1 VRIELCGVSK
11 RYANIDS
18 LSLTLESD
26 RAAALVGESGSG
38 KSTLARLIC
47 LLEKPDAGEIRFDG
61 RGGASLRGA
70 ERRSLRADIQLVL
83 QNAPAALD
91 PRVRVGKSIA
101 EPLRNLTRLSGD
113 EIDGRVSEIC
123 GQVSLSPELLGHL
136 PHELSGGQLKR
147 VCFARGLVTRPG
159 FVVFDEVT
167 SGLDPALRERV
178 LALIAG
184 LKHKSL
190 RSFLFI
196 THDMDAALRV
206 ADRVL
211 VMKNGAIVEDAN
223 VVGGHAELGHEY
235 ARLLLEKA
243 WT

>member
-1 VRIELCGVSK
+1 MRLELLGVSK
-11 RYANIDS
+11 RYARIDD
-18 LSLTLESD
+18 LTLTIEGE
-26 RAAALVGESGSG
+26 RAVALVGESGSG
-38 KSTLARLIC
+38 KSTLARLIS

-61 RGGASLRGA
+61 VSLTGLRGA
-70 ERRSLRADIQLVL
+70 KRRALRGNIQLIL
-83 QNAPAALD
+83 QNAAAALD

-101 EPLRNLTRLSGD
+101 EPLRNLTRLSAA
-113 EIDGRVSEIC
+113 EISARVNEIC
-123 GQVSLSPELLGHL
+123 ARVSLSPELLRRL
-136 PHELSGGQLKR
+136 PHELSGGQQKR
-147 VCFARGLVTRPG
+147 VCFARGLVTHPG

-178 LALIAG
+178 LEFIVG
-184 LKHKSL
+184 LKAESL

-211 VMKNGAIVEDAN
+211 VMKSGAIVEDSI
-223 VVGGHAELGHEY
+223 VSGGRAELRHEY

-243 WT
+243 WS